1 MEFSAKPASRILV
14 NTGGSMGGVGAST
27 GLAPSFTLGCGTW
40 GGSSVSENV
49 SPMHLINVKRVAYG
63 IIDATRLA
71 ELDPTFNHPEIGGG
85 APAPAAAPA
94 PAYIGYS
101 PTCGACAPFT
111 PVGIENAPSP
121 QQLQGAYESAAPVA
135 PAPAAAPAVDDKPI
149 DTAQLNAMIDSM
161 VKALK
166 GE

>member
-1 MEFSAKPASRILV
+1 MPVMNALIIAASGILVVFLMLVLLWMIIVGINKTVIAIEKTEEKPAEK
-14 NTGGSMGGVGAST
+14 A
-27 GLAPSFTLGCGTW
+27 
-40 GGSSVSENV
+40 
-49 SPMHLINVKRVAYG
+49 VKARPV
-63 IIDATRLA
+63 
-71 ELDPTFNHPEIGGG
+71 PVQEIKP